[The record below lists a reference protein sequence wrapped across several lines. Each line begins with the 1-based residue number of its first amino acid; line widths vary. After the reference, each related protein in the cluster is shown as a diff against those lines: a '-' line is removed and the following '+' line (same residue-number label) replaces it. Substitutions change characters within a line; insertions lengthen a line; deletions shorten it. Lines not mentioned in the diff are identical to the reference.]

1 MTQATEPLHHLIDD
15 GTMVQSVYEW
25 RPELKSN
32 GPTLMMVHATG
43 FHARLWD
50 EIIGF
55 LPNYH
60 VLAVDQRGHG
70 QSTGGPVEHWA
81 SFGQD
86 LKRLIEQLDLAD
98 ILGIGHSMGAH
109 ALIDA
114 AALCP
119 GRFRQLI
126 AVDPVIAEPAA
137 YENGGDVHFTPD
149 NPHPAAKRKND
160 FASVEEMKERF
171 KERTPYSLFTPAS
184 FDNYCQYGLLPNNE
198 GTGMILAC
206 PPAVEAAVYTNS
218 RTNIGIFDAV
228 KSLQIPVL
236 IMRAK
241 SAEGADRWDFTTS
254 PTWPGLV
261 DLFANGREIYR
272 PDLTHFLPQQIPEEL
287 AGIIEDEIAG
297 AS

>member
-1 MTQATEPLHHLIDD
+1 MTQATEPLHHLIND

-25 RPELKSN
+25 RPELKGN

-98 ILGIGHSMGAH
+98 IVGIGHSMGAH

-119 GRFRQLI
+119 GHFTQLI
-126 AVDPVIAEPAA
+126 AVDPVIAAPIFSRLKS
-137 YENGGDVHFTPD
+137 FTSAP
-149 NPHPAAKRKND
+149 
-160 FASVEEMKERF
+160 S
-171 KERTPYSLFTPAS
+171 TT
-184 FDNYCQYGLLPNNE
+184 
-198 GTGMILAC
+198 
-206 PPAVEAAVYTNS
+206 VY
-218 RTNIGIFDAV
+218 
-228 KSLQIPVL
+228 
-236 IMRAK
+236 
-241 SAEGADRWDFTTS
+241 
-254 PTWPGLV
+254 
-261 DLFANGREIYR
+261 
-272 PDLTHFLPQQIPEEL
+272 
-287 AGIIEDEIAG
+287 
-297 AS
+297 